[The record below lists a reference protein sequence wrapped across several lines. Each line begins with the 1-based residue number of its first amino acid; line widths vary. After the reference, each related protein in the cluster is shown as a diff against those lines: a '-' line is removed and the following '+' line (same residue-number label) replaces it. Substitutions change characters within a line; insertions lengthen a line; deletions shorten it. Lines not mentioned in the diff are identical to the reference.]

1 MFDFTGQTA
10 VVTGSASGI
19 GAVIAHELASSG
31 ATVIVSDLHGEGCDQ
46 TVASILDRGGKA
58 LPFAADVSDAAAMEA
73 LVAFAEAET
82 GALHLAVNNAG
93 IGGAQAPVGEY
104 PLDAWKQVIN
114 VNLNGVFYGMRFQIP
129 AMERAGGGAIVNMAS
144 ILGSVG
150 FANSS
155 AYVASKHALLGLTKT
170 AAIEYA
176 PKGIRI
182 NAVGPGFIQTPL
194 LTANLSQDMLD
205 GLAGLHPMGR
215 IGTPEEVSALT
226 CFLLSARASFITG
239 SYHLVDGGYTSPL
252 LFHKATCTRPSALGP
267 TPPTS
272 FCKTSA
278 PPVTDWSRPE
288 RRHCWT
294 SMVPT
299 VCPRPGA
306 RGF

>member
-1 MFDFTGQTA
+1 MPDFTGQTA
-10 VVTGSASGI
+10 LVTGAASGI
-19 GAVIAHELASSG
+19 GTAVALELAEHG
-31 ATVIVSDLHGEGCDQ
+31 ATVIVSDQDEQGCKQ
-46 TVASILDRGGKA
+46 VVNTILDSGRKA
-58 LPFAADVSDAAAMEA
+58 LPFAADVSDAQAMEA
-73 LVAFAEAET
+73 LVAFAEAKA

-104 PLDAWKQVIN
+104 PLDAWDQVIR
-114 VNLNGVFYGMRFQIP
+114 VNLNGVFYGMRYQIP

-176 PKGIRI
+176 QKGIRI
-182 NAVGPGFIQTPL
+182 NAVGPAFIQTPL
-194 LTANLSQDMLD
+194 LTDNLSQDMLD

-239 SYHLVDGGYTSPL
+239 SYHLVDGGYT
-252 LFHKATCTRPSALGP
+252 GQ
-267 TPPTS
+267 
-272 FCKTSA
+272 
-278 PPVTDWSRPE
+278 
-288 RRHCWT
+288 
-294 SMVPT
+294 
-299 VCPRPGA
+299 
-306 RGF
+306 